1 MRMKQT
7 TMQKGDGWAVS
18 LMRTVS
24 ANLRGHAGSSVVTIV
39 DFTNKRYDD
48 GDVVDGTIHMNIPE
62 QEQGMTE
69 GDSLL
74 HVSGA
79 AMLQCFS
86 IKAGLNRYGEAGKK
100 ACSKGLQQLHDMD
113 TYEPMDPDKL
123 TWLEKTKALVSLMFL
138 VEKRNWLIKARAVA
152 DGSKQQKKEGLQKSG
167 CYLSHHFK

>member
-1 MRMKQT
+1 MRWM
-7 TMQKGDGWAVS
+7 GSIIDDNS
-18 LMRTVS
+18 LRKSTR
-24 ANLRGHAGSSVVTIV
+24 ARRKPVVTNV

-62 QEQGMTE
+62 EEPGMTE
-69 GDSLL
+69 VYLLL
-74 HVSGA
+74 HVLRVA
-79 AMLQCFS
+79 LLQSFS
-86 IKAGLNRYGEAGKK
+86 IKSGLNRYVEAGKK
-100 ACSKGLQQLHDMD
+100 AFNKELQQLHYMD